1 MNTYPTY
8 QAAKIANPDSGIY
21 KLGGK
26 FTTNSSSEFGHSL
39 QPANPADYCMKG
51 EDFFSKGIKLS
62 VGDSIIES
70 NGNIAIELTECG
82 AKILNSHQDSVA
94 FIIKSEA
101 IELDN
106 IAKKN
111 FEHHKKEPTIEPKY
125 RYEKVTDSIFQL
137 KEEFERGE
145 LFEMVG
151 VEIYR
156 PVERE
161 VYLVDSFFHEIL
173 YRRIEVTE
181 RELFIEESCKIVG
194 ASIDSDAA
202 NDFGKQ
208 FDSGKFK
215 LVKGE

>member
-111 FEHHKKEPTIEPKY
+111 FEHYKKEPTIEPKY
-125 RYEKVTDSIFQL
+125 RYEKVTDSIFDL
-137 KEEFERGE
+137 KAEFERGQ
-145 LFEMVG
+145 LL
-151 VEIYR
+151 
-156 PVERE
+156 
-161 VYLVDSFFHEIL
+161 YLDVDDKHYSIETEKQLVNCFDSDCV

-181 RELFIEESCKIVG
+181 RELFIEKSCEIIRTSAKEDILIIG
-194 ASIDSDAA
+194 KMFDAGCRFV
-202 NDFGKQ
+202 NGK
-208 FDSGKFK
+208 
-215 LVKGE
+215 E